1 MAQITNPGNT
11 FGVTSITDFLPAIYQ
26 ALDVVSREM
35 VGFIPAVTHNAGAK
49 RAAINETVMFP
60 IAPAVSLTD
69 NTPGLYAP
77 DEGDQT
83 IGSSTLTITNSKH
96 ASIRWSGEEQGGIG
110 NSGAFDQILKDQFAQ
125 AMRAVVNAVE
135 SDLGALYA
143 KASRAYGVGGTTP
156 FGTGGNFTE
165 FAGVLGILDD
175 NGAPTSD
182 RHLVLGSAAIA
193 NIRGLQSVLFKANEA
208 GTDDL
213 LRQGIIGNVMGLN
226 IHNSAQVKVPTI
238 GTGTGYQMSGSYAA
252 GVTTIA
258 IDTGTGTVLA
268 GDVVV
273 LNSGDANQYVV
284 NTGVTAAGSITLN
297 MGRGALKA
305 GADNATLFKIS
316 TAGARNMCF
325 HRSAIQLVT
334 RPPMMPAGGDG
345 ATDVTEVTDPI
356 SGLTFQVAMYKQYR
370 RVKIEVGLAWGAAVV
385 KPDHVA
391 LLLG

>member
-1 MAQITNPGNT
+1 MGTVTTPGNT
-11 FGVTSITDFLPAIYQ
+11 ITDFLPAIHQ
-26 ALDVVSREM
+26 ALDIVSREM
-35 VGFIPAVTHNAGAK
+35 VGFIPAVTHNAGAQ
-49 RAAINETVMFP
+49 RAAIGETITFP

-83 IGSSTLTITNSKH
+83 ITSASLSITSSKH
-96 ASIRWSGEEQGGIG
+96 ASIRWAGEEQGGVANTG
-110 NSGAFDQILKDQFAQ
+110 MFDTILRDQFAQ

-135 SDLGALYA
+135 ADIAALYS
-143 KASRAYGVGGTTP
+143 KASRAYGVGGTAP
-156 FGTGGNFTE
+156 FGTAADFQD
-165 FAGVLGILDD
+165 FAGVLDILDV
-175 NGAPTSD
+175 NGAPSSD
-182 RHLVLGSAAIA
+182 RHLVLGSAAIS
-193 NIRGLQSVLFKANEA
+193 NIRGKQSVLFKANEA
-208 GTDDL
+208 GTDEF

-226 IHNSAQVKVPTI
+226 LHNSAQVKSPAI
-238 GTGTGYQMSGSYAA
+238 GTGASYIITGSYAA
-252 GVTTIA
+252 GATSIT

-284 NTGVTAAGSITLN
+284 KTGITAAGETVVLN
-297 MGRGALKA
+297 GQKGALKA

-345 ATDVTEVTDPI
+345 ASDVTEVTDPI
-356 SGLTFQVAMYKQYR
+356 SGLTSQVALYRQYR
-370 RVKIEVGLAWGAAVV
+370 RVKIEVGLAWGAAAV
-385 KPDHVA
+385 KSDHIA